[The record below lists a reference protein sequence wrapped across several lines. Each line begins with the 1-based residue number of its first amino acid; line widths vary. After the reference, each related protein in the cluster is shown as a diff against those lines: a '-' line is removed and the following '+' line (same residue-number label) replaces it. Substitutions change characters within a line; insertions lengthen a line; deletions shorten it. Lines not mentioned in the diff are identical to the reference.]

1 MKFLKVKVRSSSI
14 DNNNQNNDA
23 NGRIE
28 LIALSKPLL
37 WLIIVLISLNNA
49 FLSITPIILQNFKN
63 QIKFE
68 LRLTTQTYD
77 LFRSF
82 NNFGALLGA
91 IIFYLVIE
99 KINHKNIIISFLLI
113 NCLSHFTF
121 YLKLPFI
128 ALLIS
133 RFISGLV
140 SSFCIIYFPFWVDK
154 FGINNWIGF
163 MQGLVQVS
171 KIFGISI
178 GYSLNYILSLRK
190 WNFGFLLESV
200 LALFFPL
207 IIVSFFSIFPVC
219 LFILAHVL
227 IWSSFFDVVNS

>member
-99 KINHKNIIISFLLI
+99 KINHNNIIFINKLFISFYILFKITIYSFI
-113 NCLSHFTF
+113 NKS
-121 YLKLPFI
+121 
-128 ALLIS
+128 
-133 RFISGLV
+133 
-140 SSFCIIYFPFWVDK
+140 IYFWFS
-154 FGINNWIGF
+154 F
-163 MQGLVQVS
+163 
-171 KIFGISI
+171 IFLHNIFS
-178 GYSLNYILSLRK
+178 
-190 WNFGFLLESV
+190 FLG
-200 LALFFPL
+200 
-207 IIVSFFSIFPVC
+207 
-219 LFILAHVL
+219 
-227 IWSSFFDVVNS
+227 

>member
-1 MKFLKVKVRSSSI
+1 MKFLKVKVRASSI

-23 NGRIE
+23 SGRID
-28 LIALSKPLL
+28 LITLSKPLL

-99 KINHKNIIISFLLI
+99 KINHKNI
-113 NCLSHFTF
+113 N
-121 YLKLPFI
+121 K
-128 ALLIS
+128 
-133 RFISGLV
+133 
-140 SSFCIIYFPFWVDK
+140 
-154 FGINNWIGF
+154 
-163 MQGLVQVS
+163 
-171 KIFGISI
+171 
-178 GYSLNYILSLRK
+178 
-190 WNFGFLLESV
+190 
-200 LALFFPL
+200 
-207 IIVSFFSIFPVC
+207 
-219 LFILAHVL
+219 
-227 IWSSFFDVVNS
+227 